1 MHLPEEQEGST
12 TPMLINYHFGIA
24 LVTNLLLL
32 TAVSLLRVA
41 LLRIAALLRISTLL
55 GISTLPTLL
64 SCDTDIGQHSLVLI
78 ILHTTRQRPCLAP
91 TGDLHP
97 LLTCRSVVSGLNT
110 KVAGIVGAA
119 AASGFTKRGG
129 ADCGTRSNGMIY
141 NIGYS

>member
-1 MHLPEEQEGST
+1 
-12 TPMLINYHFGIA
+12 MLINYHFGIA

-110 KVAGIVGAA
+110 KAAGIV
-119 AASGFTKRGG
+119 
-129 ADCGTRSNGMIY
+129 CGSS
-141 NIGYS
+141 IGIHKTWRCRLRNEVEWNDIQHRLQLEICYDGRAGD